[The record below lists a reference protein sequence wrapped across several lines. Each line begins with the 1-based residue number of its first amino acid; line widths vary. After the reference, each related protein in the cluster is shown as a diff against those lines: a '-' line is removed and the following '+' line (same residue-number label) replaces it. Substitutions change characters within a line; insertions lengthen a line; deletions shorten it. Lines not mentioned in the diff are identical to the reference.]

1 LLIVYFTIEIH
12 FQIVFQCLLRVWK
25 FVWAMISK
33 VVSMFDMKV
42 RLELTSSRN
51 EEKKTTQRED

>member
-1 LLIVYFTIEIH
+1 
-12 FQIVFQCLLRVWK
+12 
-25 FVWAMISK
+25 MISK